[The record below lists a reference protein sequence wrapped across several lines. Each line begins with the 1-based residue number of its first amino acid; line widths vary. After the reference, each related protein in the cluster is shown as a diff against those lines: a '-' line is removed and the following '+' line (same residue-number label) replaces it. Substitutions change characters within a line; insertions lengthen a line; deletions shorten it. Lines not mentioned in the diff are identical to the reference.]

1 MNFLLHL
8 VFELASEIWTCI
20 FGHVVARV
28 YLDMCCGV
36 EDGYLNTIPGN
47 EAEWP
52 MFCRNVDSF
61 LFWQISGSQFV
72 HFLAKLMPKFSMNFG
87 MTFATN

>member
-8 VFELASEIWTCI
+8 VFELACEIWTCI

-36 EDGYLNTIPGN
+36 EDGYLNTVFQGMKP
-47 EAEWP
+47 
-52 MFCRNVDSF
+52 
-61 LFWQISGSQFV
+61 SGLCFAGMLI
-72 HFLAKLMPKFSMNFG
+72 HFRSGKFQVLDLS
-87 MTFATN
+87 TF